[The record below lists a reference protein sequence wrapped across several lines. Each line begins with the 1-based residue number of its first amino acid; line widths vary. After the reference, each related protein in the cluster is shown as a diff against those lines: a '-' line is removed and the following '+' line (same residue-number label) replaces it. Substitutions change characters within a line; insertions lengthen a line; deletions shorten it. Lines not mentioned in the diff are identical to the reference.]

1 MDNQKKADTALV
13 LITFFWGLAN
23 VVAEFAMR
31 SISPSQLNALRFSL
45 AFVVAAIV
53 LHKHLRKINA
63 VTLRSAVILGAM
75 LAIIYYFAMNGIKY
89 SRSITTF
96 SFIIALPVVITPL
109 INYFF
114 RKIVPEKK
122 FFASLLLALA
132 GLYMMTLATGDL
144 MMGKGELLALF
155 VAVIYAF
162 DICYTEVCVSKPD
175 VNITQMG
182 ILQIGFA
189 ALFLTIF
196 AFITERNARI
206 YMDVKIVGYILF
218 LGIFSTALPFIVQ
231 PIAQQYTSSDHV
243 GVIFTLE
250 PVFSALAAIV
260 LLGEVVSWREY
271 LGGILM
277 IIAVVL
283 MNVDFS
289 KRGEA
294 AEDKS

>member
-1 MDNQKKADTALV
+1 MV
-13 LITFFWGLAN
+13 IITFFWGLAN
-23 VVAEFAMR
+23 VVADFALR
-31 SISPSQLNALRFSL
+31 SVTPSQLNALRFSV

-53 LHKHLRKINA
+53 LHKQLRKINA
-63 VTLRSAVILGAM
+63 VTLRSAVILGAL
-75 LAIIYYFAMNGIKY
+75 LAIVYYFAMNGIKY

-122 FFASLLLALA
+122 FFVSLLLALA
-132 GLYMMTLATGDL
+132 GLYMMTLAGGDL
-144 MMGKGELLALF
+144 KMGKGELLALL
-155 VAVIYAF
+155 VAISYAF
-162 DICYTEVCVSKPD
+162 DICYTEVCVSKPG

-196 AFITERNARI
+196 AFVTEWNI
-206 YMDVKIVGYILF
+206 PLNMDLKTVGYILF
-218 LGIFSTALPFIVQ
+218 LAIFSTAIPFIIQ

-250 PVFSALAAIV
+250 PVFSVLAAII

-271 LGGILM
+271 LGGVLM

-289 KRGEA
+289 KREGQGKEEA
-294 AEDKS
+294 IE